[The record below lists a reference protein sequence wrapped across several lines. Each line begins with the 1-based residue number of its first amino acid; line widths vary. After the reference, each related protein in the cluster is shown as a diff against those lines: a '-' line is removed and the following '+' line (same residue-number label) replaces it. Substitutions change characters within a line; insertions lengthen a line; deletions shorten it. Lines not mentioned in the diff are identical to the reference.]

1 MFVEIVLSLHR
12 KVNKQSSKT
21 KVMSEKIYDNRL
33 PIRETLRDMSVDD
46 IVVFPAEKTSVLR
59 ATASN
64 VGLEMGREYKTRTN
78 REERVVRVV
87 RTA

>member
-1 MFVEIVLSLHR
+1 
-12 KVNKQSSKT
+12 
-21 KVMSEKIYDNRL
+21 MSEKNYDNRL
-33 PIRETLRDMSVDD
+33 TIRETLKDMSIDD
-46 IVVFPAEKTSVLR
+46 VIVFPAEKTSVLR

-64 VGLEMGREYKTRTN
+64 LGLELNREYKTRTN

>member
-1 MFVEIVLSLHR
+1 MRR

-21 KVMSEKIYDNRL
+21 KVMSEKFYDNRL

-78 REERVVRVV
+78 RDERVVRVV

>member
-1 MFVEIVLSLHR
+1 
-12 KVNKQSSKT
+12 
-21 KVMSEKIYDNRL
+21 MSEKIYDNIL
-33 PIRETLRDMSVDD
+33 PIKETLRDMSVND

-64 VGLEMGREYKTRTN
+64 LGLELNREYKTRTN
-78 REERVVRVV
+78 RDERVIRVV

>member
-1 MFVEIVLSLHR
+1 
-12 KVNKQSSKT
+12 
-21 KVMSEKIYDNRL
+21 MSEKIYDNRL

-78 REERVVRVV
+78 RDEHIVRVV

>member
-1 MFVEIVLSLHR
+1 
-12 KVNKQSSKT
+12 
-21 KVMSEKIYDNRL
+21 MSI
-33 PIRETLRDMSVDD
+33 DD

-64 VGLEMGREYKTRTN
+64 LAFELNREYKTRTN
-78 REERVVRVV
+78 RDERIIRVV

>member
-1 MFVEIVLSLHR
+1 MFVEIILSLQR

-33 PIRETLRDMSVDD
+33 PIRETLKDMSVDD

-64 VGLEMGREYKTRTN
+64 VGLELGREYKTRTN
-78 REERVVRVV
+78 RDERVIRVV